1 MQDSFCNLSTEE
13 KEQIADTILS
23 SVMNE
28 VKEVYLENRLQHRN
42 AYTMLVWDFIGSRII
57 DELKSTRLKVKKIK
71 RGRFSFDLIID
82 EENQTAYTIMKK
94 SNISKVKKEQK
105 FSHYLWALAS
115 INKDFEV
122 EEGQMNL
129 FSLDCES
136 SYREQTRKELLKNV
150 DSIIA
155 RYGIIVINDD
165 NKQFPAIEL
174 HIYDMNLNCKYEEV
188 WKESFVLDYNFDFE
202 EKDGEENIALNV
214 RLKDEENKN
223 VLKIKDDKEDMQ
235 LKKEG

>member
-1 MQDSFCNLSTEE
+1 MLR
-13 KEQIADTILS
+13 KQIR
-23 SVMNE
+23 M
-28 VKEVYLENRLQHRN
+28 
-42 AYTMLVWDFIGSRII
+42 
-57 DELKSTRLKVKKIK
+57 
-71 RGRFSFDLIID
+71 
-82 EENQTAYTIMKK
+82 
-94 SNISKVKKEQK
+94 
-105 FSHYLWALAS
+105 
-115 INKDFEV
+115 
-122 EEGQMNL
+122 
-129 FSLDCES
+129 
-136 SYREQTRKELLKNV
+136 ELLKNL
-150 DSIIA
+150 DASIA

-202 EKDGEENIALNV
+202 EKDGEKNIALNV